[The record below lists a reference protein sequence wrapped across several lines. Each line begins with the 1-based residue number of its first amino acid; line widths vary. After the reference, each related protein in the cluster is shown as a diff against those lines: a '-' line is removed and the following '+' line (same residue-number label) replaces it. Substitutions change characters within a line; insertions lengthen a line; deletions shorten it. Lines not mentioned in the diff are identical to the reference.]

1 MGIWGWGEGK
11 QISLESIRR
20 EVGWGLYIENI
31 FQRQMLGN
39 EGTGIRRPLLTS
51 ISVHVYMVRSEIS
64 AGESGSLSLSF

>member
-1 MGIWGWGEGK
+1 MGIWGWVEGK
-11 QISLESIRR
+11 QISLESTRR

-39 EGTGIRRPLLTS
+39 EGTGTRRPPLTS
-51 ISVHVYMVRSEIS
+51 ISVHVYMVRSETS